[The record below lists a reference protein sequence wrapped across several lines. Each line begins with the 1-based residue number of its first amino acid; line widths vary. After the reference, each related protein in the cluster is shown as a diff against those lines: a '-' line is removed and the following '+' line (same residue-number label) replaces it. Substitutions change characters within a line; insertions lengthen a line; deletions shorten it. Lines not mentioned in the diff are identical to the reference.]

1 MKMTIHKKPHIKE
14 IKNYNQTLEY
24 IIMKT
29 I

>member
-14 IKNYNQTLEY
+14 INNYKQTLEY
-24 IIMKT
+24 IIIKT